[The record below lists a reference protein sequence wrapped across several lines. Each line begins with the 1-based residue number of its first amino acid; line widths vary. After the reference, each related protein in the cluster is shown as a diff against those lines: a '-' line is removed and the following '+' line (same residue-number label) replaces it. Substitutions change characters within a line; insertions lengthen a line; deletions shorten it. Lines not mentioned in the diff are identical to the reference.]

1 MINLRIRRSQLETL
15 GDYWLSFTVFVQ
27 SILML
32 FQSLIADSG
41 LITQEMA
48 ALLRVLLSVL
58 VVGVAMFWILA
69 RKLKQTIIVYTFFL
83 FLFVISILLEENNA
97 EYIIQEGLRFTLAI
111 CIPIF
116 LSTISVKNLQILFR
130 VCVLMS
136 YIGAFLGVLYA
147 ALFITGNLP
156 MLENMYN
163 MSFGYALLLPTLF
176 LIYFNKN
183 KILIFLL
190 ILSILLAGSRG
201 PLIPIFILI
210 MVRMI
215 NSYSKKKLFFIL
227 LFVLIGSFIVFPIL
241 LNYLSDVG
249 ISSRTLFLLL
259 DGSLDSDSG
268 RGYIYSLIWEK
279 VLERPLLG
287 YGFFADRVFLGLYCH
302 NIFVE
307 IFLNWGIFIPLI
319 LFIVLVYLGFFLYKK
334 ISKDEKIL
342 LILLFSSSVIPLLL
356 SSSYLIDFRLPIFW
370 GFIYIYIQKY
380 SIFKAH

>member
-1 MINLRIRRSQLETL
+1 
-15 GDYWLSFTVFVQ
+15 
-27 SILML
+27 
-32 FQSLIADSG
+32 
-41 LITQEMA
+41 
-48 ALLRVLLSVL
+48 
-58 VVGVAMFWILA
+58 
-69 RKLKQTIIVYTFFL
+69 
-83 FLFVISILLEENNA
+83 
-97 EYIIQEGLRFTLAI
+97 
-111 CIPIF
+111 
-116 LSTISVKNLQILFR
+116 
-130 VCVLMS
+130 
-136 YIGAFLGVLYA
+136 
-147 ALFITGNLP
+147 
-156 MLENMYN
+156 
-163 MSFGYALLLPTLF
+163 
-176 LIYFNKN
+176 
-183 KILIFLL
+183 
-190 ILSILLAGSRG
+190 
-201 PLIPIFILI
+201 
-210 MVRMI
+210 MI

>member
-287 YGFFADRVFLGLYCH
+287 YGLFADRVFLGLYCH

>member
-319 LFIVLVYLGFFLYKK
+319 LFVVLVYLGFFLYKK